1 MPTDARLTNLRL
13 PDPAERA
20 ALELPAAELELL
32 LTGVARSGLN
42 PRLHTWA
49 TVEVLAELKV
59 HDPARKRAVQAKAP
73 PSWLRAVDA
82 AVARERVLE
91 VAIAIRAHRASIR
104 DANTGPR
111 RHAGAWNPDA

>member
-1 MPTDARLTNLRL
+1 VPTDARLTNLRL

-20 ALELPAAELELL
+20 ALELPATELELL

-73 PSWLRAVDA
+73 PPWLRAVDA

-91 VAIAIRAHRASIR
+91 VAITIRAHRASIR
-104 DANTGPR
+104 AANSGPR